1 MKAHLRTT
9 PKYRS
14 CLEKERRDCLPGGFT
29 LIELLVV
36 IAIIAILAAMLLP
49 ALSRAKLK
57 AQSLNCRNNLRQLC
71 LGFAVYRTDTGGQM
85 IGKVNT
91 TGTGDEW
98 VNTLKNYYG
107 SLNATN
113 AGTVIMCP
121 LVTPYANVASA
132 SGTLGNAS
140 QPWVDDT
147 GVNLTQSSYT
157 VNGWLYDATDKYSTN
172 QPTYRFNKESN
183 VAYTST
189 TPVFGDGIWID
200 TWPMSSDLLAGYSPL
215 NLFTGNNNN
224 NATGGGGMGRYLISR
239 HGGVPPSGA
248 PKSVATGTTQLG
260 MSNLGFFDAHV
271 EAVQLISYYQLK
283 WNALWTS
290 PVNAW

>member
-1 MKAHLRTT
+1 MT
-9 PKYRS
+9 PKYRG
-14 CLEKERRDCLPGGFT
+14 CLAKKRCDYPASGFT

-49 ALSRAKLK
+49 ALSKAKLR

-71 LGFAVYRTDTGGQM
+71 IGFAVYRTDTGGQM
-85 IGKVNT
+85 IGKVNS

-121 LVTPYANVASA
+121 SVTPYYTLPTAS
-132 SGTLGNAS
+132 TLGNAS
-140 QPWVDDT
+140 QPWVDGT
-147 GVNLTQSSYT
+147 GSVNVTQSSYT
-157 VNGWLYDATDKYSTN
+157 VNGWLYDLTDKYSTN
-172 QPTYRFNKESN
+172 LLNYRFNKESN
-183 VAYTST
+183 VAYPST

-200 TWPMSSDLLAGYSPL
+200 TWPMSSDLLSGYSPL

-239 HGGVPPSGA
+239 HGGVPPAGA
-248 PKSVATGTTQLG
+248 PKNVATGTTQLG
-260 MSNLGFFDAHV
+260 VSNLGFFDAHV
-271 EAVQLISYYQLK
+271 EAVQLFNYYQLN